1 MGTAKAGT
9 LFLVREVL
17 FFAVIALLAL
27 SAPAFGQSE
36 KRESKRPR
44 EVYSAT
50 AVSLGG
56 PGAGQ
61 SVGLTIYID
70 AYTSDAE
77 VKRLAGVL
85 RSKGEAGLTSE
96 LEKLQVGKVA
106 ATGSTGTYINVAR
119 SQPMEARRRI
129 ILVSNRR
136 LSFRELRSQTRS
148 VDYPHSW
155 IELRVDENGN
165 GDGEMLP
172 ACKIKFNKKKD
183 QYEIESLGNT
193 PVKLMNVRREK

>member
-1 MGTAKAGT
+1 MRTGNARDR
-9 LFLVREVL
+9 LFARKVLLLV
-17 FFAVIALLAL
+17 VIGFLAL
-27 SAPAFGQSE
+27 SAPSFGQSNKKE
-36 KRESKRPR
+36 ARRPR

-50 AVSLGG
+50 AVNLGG

-85 RSKGEAGLTSE
+85 KSKGEVGLTSE
-96 LEKLQVGKVA
+96 LEKLQVGRVA
-106 ATGSTGTYINVAR
+106 PTGSTGTYVNVAR

-136 LSFRELRSQTRS
+136 LSFRELRNQTRS

-155 IELRVDENGN
+155 IELRVDANGN